1 MTNSF
6 QSTAATNIYD
16 SPVNTFVNPVTVLPK
31 TGMMELADTLKT
43 INPALQT
50 YLQGQIEKEKQA
62 GILQGEIDVLMASP
76 DKLKEFY
83 QQPPYLENADQ
94 VIEEMFTDLK
104 TKFKKLLKRK
114 KFI

>member
-1 MTNSF
+1 MSSSF

-50 YLQGQIEKEKQA
+50 YLGGVLQKEK
-62 GILQGEIDVLMASP
+62 
-76 DKLKEFY
+76 
-83 QQPPYLENADQ
+83 
-94 VIEEMFTDLK
+94 
-104 TKFKKLLKRK
+104 KRRT
-114 KFI
+114 